1 MYLRALCGYD
11 LSLDVVH
18 APLPLERDSRSPPC
32 SVAQSVSSLASR
44 NLLRRQDAADWIP
57 GVLGIRSARTKAP
70 LAILKMDGG
79 NGTVRASQA
88 KESVKFKECVSPRM
102 SPPAQI
108 TYCCRKAV
116 IGSGMLKV
124 LAPTPT
130 PPSQVFGGYVHTV
143 PLPWQPPPQNM

>member
-57 GVLGIRSARTKAP
+57 GVLGIHSARTKAS

-88 KESVKFKECVSPRM
+88 KESVKFFATGQPSPERVLLAREPQQESCARRRRGNGDN
-102 SPPAQI
+102 SPFN
-108 TYCCRKAV
+108 K
-116 IGSGMLKV
+116 
-124 LAPTPT
+124 
-130 PPSQVFGGYVHTV
+130 
-143 PLPWQPPPQNM
+143 